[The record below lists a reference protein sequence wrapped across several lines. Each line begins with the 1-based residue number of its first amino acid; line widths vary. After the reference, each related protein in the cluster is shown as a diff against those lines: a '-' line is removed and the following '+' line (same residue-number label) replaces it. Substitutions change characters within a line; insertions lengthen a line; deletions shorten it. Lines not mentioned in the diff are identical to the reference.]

1 MARRSKIKGLK
12 EIEMKM
18 KFYQKQLIKFSRRLT
33 EKSAQT
39 FLRKNR
45 VLSDLIDK
53 LNRQPGSVGLSTY
66 EYISL
71 YQMVRKIKPSY
82 ALECGT
88 GKSTYIIAHA
98 MYKNGNGKKLVT
110 MEESEKWTNT
120 QKTTLSYFLNH
131 RNAALWF
138 PGEKSDLIELIHSPT
153 TNERHRIWE
162 GSRYKNLKDYPYSF
176 IMIDGPALKNDYF
189 INMDLIKILK
199 TSSESISA

>member
-1 MARRSKIKGLK
+1 
-12 EIEMKM
+12 
-18 KFYQKQLIKFSRRLT
+18 
-33 EKSAQT
+33 
-39 FLRKNR
+39 
-45 VLSDLIDK
+45 
-53 LNRQPGSVGLSTY
+53 
-66 EYISL
+66 
-71 YQMVRKIKPSY
+71 MVRKIKPSY

-199 TSSESISA
+199 TSSESISAWIDGRWAIVVMCRALFGDKVINKLGWTHTEVYGATREDLFIHRKWIGKEMYKMAKRI